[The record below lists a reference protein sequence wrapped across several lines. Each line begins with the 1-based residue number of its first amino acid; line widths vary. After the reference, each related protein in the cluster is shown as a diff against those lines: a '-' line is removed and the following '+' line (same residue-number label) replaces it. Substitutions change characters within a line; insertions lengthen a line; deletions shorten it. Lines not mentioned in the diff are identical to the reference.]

1 MDRKLFLTLLAFAGL
16 ALLLY
21 LLGAILEPFLVPLA
35 WAGVIAIAT
44 FPLYERLLGR
54 LGDREG
60 RTAGVMV
67 LGVALVIIVPAAVLA
82 FLMAEEAG
90 RLYRT
95 LNEATAGGGLVDLEG
110 LQRHPAFGPLVRKAT
125 EWLGRLGVNLDAD
138 LAPAAKGAMKFI
150 ANFAA
155 SAVKNVLLFL
165 LQLFIVV
172 FSLFFLYRDGRR
184 IQRGF
189 WSVLPVEEKE
199 KRALEGIVTRILPS
213 VLTGVLLT
221 ALVQGFLGGIGFWI
235 SGLPSPFFFGALIC
249 VASLLPVVGTML
261 VWLPGA
267 LYLLFQGMTGW
278 GIFLLAW
285 GFLVVGSSDNILRPL
300 LSRKQSGLPVSLLML
315 GSLGGLFA
323 FGLVGVILGPVV
335 IGISL
340 ALFEMYRTPATV
352 DPPDSPPEAQGEA

>member
-110 LQRHPAFGPLVRKAT
+110 LQRHPAFGPPVRKAT

-235 SGLPSPFFFGALIC
+235 SGLPSPIFFGALIC

-335 IGISL
+335 IGVSL
-340 ALFEMYRTPATV
+340 ALLEMYKTPATV
-352 DPPDSPPEAQGEA
+352 EPPDSPPEAQGEA

>member
-1 MDRKLFLTLLAFAGL
+1 
-16 ALLLY
+16 
-21 LLGAILEPFLVPLA
+21 
-35 WAGVIAIAT
+35 
-44 FPLYERLLGR
+44 
-54 LGDREG
+54 
-60 RTAGVMV
+60 MV
-67 LGVALVIIVPAAVLA
+67 LGVALTVIVPAAILA
-82 FLMAEEAG
+82 FLLAEEAA
-90 RLYRT
+90 RLYQT
-95 LNEATAGGGLVDLEG
+95 LNQATAGGGLVDLKG
-110 LQRHPAFGPLVRKAT
+110 LQRHPAFGPPVRIAT
-125 EWLGRLGVNLDAD
+125 KWLGRLGVDLDAN
-138 LAPAAKGAMKFI
+138 LAPAAKGAMKFV
-150 ANFAA
+150 ANYAA
-155 SAVKNVLLFL
+155 SAVKNVFLFL
-165 LQLFIVV
+165 LQLFLVA

-184 IQRGF
+184 IQRGL
-189 WSVLPVEEKE
+189 WSVLPVEEE
-199 KRALEGIVTRILPS
+199 KKRVLEGSVTRILPS

-221 ALVQGFLGGIGFWI
+221 ALVQGILGGIGFWI
-235 SGLPSPFFFGALIC
+235 SGLPSPIFFGALIC

-340 ALFEMYRTPATV
+340 ALLEMYKTPAPAA
-352 DPPDSPPEAQGEA
+352 PPTSPPVKE

>member
-110 LQRHPAFGPLVRKAT
+110 LQRHPAFGPPVRKAT

-235 SGLPSPFFFGALIC
+235 SGLPSPIFFGALIC

-340 ALFEMYRTPATV
+340 ALLEMYKTPATV
-352 DPPDSPPEAQGEA
+352 EPPDSPPEAQGEA

>member
-1 MDRKLFLTLLAFAGL
+1 MDRKLFLTLFAFAGL

-21 LLGAILEPFLVPLA
+21 LLCAILEPFLVPLA

-44 FPLYERLLGR
+44 YPVYERLLGK
-54 LGDREG
+54 LGNREG

-67 LGVALVIIVPAAVLA
+67 LGVALTVVVPAVILA
-82 FLMAEEAG
+82 FLLAEEAA
-90 RLYRT
+90 RLYQT
-95 LNEATAGGGLVDLEG
+95 INQAAAGGGLVDLKG
-110 LQRHPAFGPLVRKAT
+110 LQRHPAFGPPVRFAT
-125 EWLGRLGVNLDAD
+125 KWLGRLGVDLDAN
-138 LAPAAKGAMKFI
+138 LAPAAKGAMAFV
-150 ANFAA
+150 ANYAA
-155 SAVKNVLLFL
+155 SAVKNVFLFL
-165 LQLFIVV
+165 LQLFALV
-172 FSLFFLYRDGRR
+172 FSLFFLFRDGRR
-184 IQRGF
+184 IQRGL
-189 WSVLPVEEKE
+189 WSVLPVEEE
-199 KRALEGIVTRILPS
+199 KKRVLEGSVTRILPS

-221 ALVQGFLGGIGFWI
+221 ALVQGILGGIGFWI
-235 SGLPSPFFFGALIC
+235 SGLPSPIFFGALIC

-340 ALFEMYRTPATV
+340 ALLEMYQAPA
-352 DPPDSPPEAQGEA
+352 PAEPAASPPEARGEA

>member
-54 LGDREG
+54 LGDRED

-67 LGVALVIIVPAAVLA
+67 LGVALIIIVPAAVLA

-95 LNEATAGGGLVDLEG
+95 LNEATAGGGPVDLGG
-110 LQRHPAFGPLVRKAT
+110 LQRHPAFGPPVRKAV

-189 WSVLPVEEKE
+189 WSVLPVEETE

-213 VLTGVLLT
+213 LLTGVLLT

-235 SGLPSPFFFGALIC
+235 SGLPSPIFFGALIC

-340 ALFEMYRTPATV
+340 ALLEMYRTPATV
-352 DPPDSPPEAQGEA
+352 EPPDSPPEAQGEA

>member
-54 LGDREG
+54 LGDRED

-67 LGVALVIIVPAAVLA
+67 LGVALIIIVPAAVLA

-95 LNEATAGGGLVDLEG
+95 LNEATAGGGPVDLGG
-110 LQRHPAFGPLVRKAT
+110 LQRHPAFGPPVRKAV

-138 LAPAAKGAMKFI
+138 LAPAAKGAMKFV
-150 ANFAA
+150 ANYAA

-189 WSVLPVEEKE
+189 WSVLPVEEE
-199 KRALEGIVTRILPS
+199 KKKALEGIVARILPS

-221 ALVQGFLGGIGFWI
+221 ALVQGILGGIGFWI
-235 SGLPSPFFFGALIC
+235 SGLPSPIFFGALIC
-249 VASLLPVVGTML
+249 VASLLPLVGTML

-267 LYLLFQGMTGW
+267 LYLLFQGKTWG

-285 GFLVVGSSDNILRPL
+285 GFFVVGSSDNILRPL
-300 LSRKQSGLPVSLLML
+300 LSRRQSGLPVSLLML
-315 GSLGGLFA
+315 GSLGGLVA

-340 ALFEMYRTPATV
+340 VLLEMHKTPATV
-352 DPPDSPPEAQGEA
+352 EPPDSPPEAQGEA

>member
-54 LGDREG
+54 LGNREG

-67 LGVALVIIVPAAVLA
+67 LGVALILIVPAAVLA
-82 FLMAEEAG
+82 FLLAEEAG

-95 LNEATAGGGLVDLEG
+95 LNEATAGGGRIDLEG
-110 LQRHPAFGPLVRKAT
+110 LQRHPAFGPPVRKAV
-125 EWLGRLGVNLDAD
+125 EGLGRLGVNLGAD
-138 LAPAAKGAMKFI
+138 LTPAAKGAMKFV
-150 ANFAA
+150 ANYAA

-165 LQLFIVV
+165 VQLFVVV

-189 WSVLPVEEKE
+189 WSVLPVEEE
-199 KRALEGIVTRILPS
+199 KKKALEGIVARILPS

-221 ALVQGFLGGIGFWI
+221 ALVQGILGGIGFWI
-235 SGLPSPFFFGALIC
+235 GGLPSPVFFGALIC
-249 VASLLPVVGTML
+249 FASLLPLVGTML

-267 LYLLFQGMTGW
+267 LYLLFQGKTW
-278 GIFLLAW
+278 G
-285 GFLVVGSSDNILRPL
+285 GFSSWRGVSSWWVPRTTSSVRCSAGGSRGCRYPC
-300 LSRKQSGLPVSLLML
+300 
-315 GSLGGLFA
+315 
-323 FGLVGVILGPVV
+323 
-335 IGISL
+335 
-340 ALFEMYRTPATV
+340 
-352 DPPDSPPEAQGEA
+352 

>member
-21 LLGAILEPFLVPLA
+21 LLAAILEPFLVPLA

-44 FPLYERLLGR
+44 YPVYERLLGR
-54 LGDREG
+54 LGNREG

-67 LGVALVIIVPAAVLA
+67 LGVALIIIVPAVVLA
-82 FLMAEEAG
+82 FLLAEEAARFYG
-90 RLYRT
+90 T
-95 LNEATAGGGLVDLEG
+95 LNQATEGGGLVDLAR
-110 LQRHPAFGPLVRKAT
+110 LQRHPVFGPPVRMAV
-125 EWLGRLGVNLDAD
+125 EGLGRLGVNLDAD
-138 LAPAAKGAMKFI
+138 LAPAAKGAMKFV
-150 ANFAA
+150 ANYAA

-172 FSLFFLYRDGRR
+172 FSLFFLYRDGKR

-189 WSVLPVEEKE
+189 WSVLPVEEEE
-199 KRALEGIVTRILPS
+199 KRALEGSVTRILPS

-221 ALVQGFLGGIGFWI
+221 ALVQGILGGIGFWI
-235 SGLPSPFFFGALIC
+235 SGLSSPIFFGALIC

-267 LYLLFQGMTGW
+267 LYLLFQGMTW
-278 GIFLLAW
+278 SGIFLLAW
-285 GFLVVGSSDNILRPL
+285 GFLVVSSSDNILRPL
-300 LSRKQSGLPVSLLML
+300 LSRRQSGLPISLLML

-340 ALFEMYRTPATV
+340 VLLEMYETPESAA
-352 DPPDSPPEAQGEA
+352 PPASPQVKE

>member
-44 FPLYERLLGR
+44 YPVYERLLGK
-54 LGDREG
+54 LGNREG

-67 LGVALVIIVPAAVLA
+67 LGVALIIIVPAVVLA
-82 FLMAEEAG
+82 FLLAEEAARFYG
-90 RLYRT
+90 T
-95 LNEATAGGGLVDLEG
+95 LNQATEGGGLVDLAR
-110 LQRHPAFGPLVRKAT
+110 LQRHPVFGPPVRMAA

-138 LAPAAKGAMKFI
+138 LAPAAKGAMKFV
-150 ANFAA
+150 ANYAA

-172 FSLFFLYRDGRR
+172 FSLFFLYRDGKR
-184 IQRGF
+184 IQRSF
-189 WSVLPVEEKE
+189 WSVLPVEEEK
-199 KRALEGIVTRILPS
+199 KRALEGSVTRILPS

-221 ALVQGFLGGIGFWI
+221 SLVQGILGGIGFWI
-235 SGLPSPFFFGALIC
+235 SGLPSPIFFGALIC

-300 LSRKQSGLPVSLLML
+300 LSRRQSGMPISLLML

-340 ALFEMYRTPATV
+340 VLLEMYKTP
-352 DPPDSPPEAQGEA
+352 PPTAPAASPPEALP

>member
-44 FPLYERLLGR
+44 YPVYERLLGR
-54 LGDREG
+54 LGNREG

-67 LGVALVIIVPAAVLA
+67 LGVALIIIVPAVVLA
-82 FLMAEEAG
+82 FLLAEEAARFYG
-90 RLYRT
+90 T
-95 LNEATAGGGLVDLEG
+95 LNQATEGGGLVDLAG
-110 LQRHPAFGPLVRKAT
+110 LQRHPVFGPPVRMAVK
-125 EWLGRLGVNLDAD
+125 WLGRLGVNLDAD
-138 LAPAAKGAMKFI
+138 LAPAAKGAMKFV
-150 ANFAA
+150 ANYAA

-165 LQLFIVV
+165 LQLFLVV

-184 IQRGF
+184 IQRSF
-189 WSVLPVEEKE
+189 WSVLPVEEE
-199 KRALEGIVTRILPS
+199 TKRALEGIVARILPS
-213 VLTGVLLT
+213 VLAGVLLT
-221 ALVQGFLGGIGFWI
+221 ALVQGILGGIGFWI
-235 SGLPSPFFFGALIC
+235 GGLPSPIFFGALIC

-267 LYLLFQGMTGW
+267 LYLLFQGMTW
-278 GIFLLAW
+278 SGIFLLAW

-300 LSRKQSGLPVSLLML
+300 LSRRHSGLPISLLML

-340 ALFEMYRTPATV
+340 VLLEMYETPESEA
-352 DPPDSPPEAQGEA
+352 PPASPPEANGDA

>member
-16 ALLLY
+16 ALLLF
-21 LLGAILEPFLVPLA
+21 LLCAILEPFLVPLA

-44 FPLYERLLGR
+44 FPIYERLLAK
-54 LGDREG
+54 LGNREG
-60 RTAGVMV
+60 RAAGIMV
-67 LGVALVIIVPAAVLA
+67 LGVALILIAPAAILA
-82 FLMAEEAG
+82 FLLAEEAAG
-90 RLYRT
+90 FYRT
-95 LNEATAGGGLVDLEG
+95 LNQATAGGELVDLAG
-110 LQRHPAFGPLVRKAT
+110 LQSHPTFGPPVRKAT
-125 EWLGRLGVNLDAD
+125 GWLGQLGVNLDAD
-138 LAPAAKGAMKFI
+138 LAPAAKRAMAFV
-150 ANFAA
+150 ANYAA

-165 LQLFIVV
+165 LQLFLVI

-189 WSVLPVEEKE
+189 WSVLPVEEEK
-199 KRALEGIVTRILPS
+199 KRALEGSVSRILPS

-221 ALVQGFLGGIGFWI
+221 ALVQGILGGIGFWI
-235 SGLPSPFFFGALIC
+235 SGLPSPIFFGALVC

-261 VWLPGA
+261 VWVPGA

-278 GIFLLAW
+278 GIFLLVW

-300 LSRKQSGLPVSLLML
+300 LSRRHSGLPLSLLML

-340 ALFEMYRTPATV
+340 ALAEMYKTPEPAA
-352 DPPDSPPEAQGEA
+352 PPAFPPEAKGEA

>member
-1 MDRKLFLTLLAFAGL
+1 MDRKLFLTLLSFAGL

-44 FPLYERLLGR
+44 FPVYERLLGK
-54 LGDREG
+54 LGNREG
-60 RTAGVMV
+60 IASGVMV
-67 LGVALVIIVPAAVLA
+67 LGVALILIVPAAVLA
-82 FLMAEEAG
+82 FLLAEETS
-90 RLYRT
+90 RLYQALNRT
-95 LNEATAGGGLVDLEG
+95 TAGGGLVDLAA
-110 LQRHPAFGPLVRKAT
+110 LQSHPVLGPLVRKVV
-125 EWLGRLGVNLDAD
+125 EWSDRLGMDLNANLG
-138 LAPAAKGAMKFI
+138 PAAKGAMAFA
-150 ANFAA
+150 ANYAA
-155 SAVKNVLLFL
+155 SAVKNVFLFL
-165 LQLFIVV
+165 LELFLVI

-189 WSVLPVEEKE
+189 WSVLPVVEEK
-199 KRALEGIVTRILPS
+199 KRVFEGSVTRILPS
-213 VLTGVLLT
+213 VLSGVLLT
-221 ALVQGFLGGIGFWI
+221 ALVQGILGGIGFWV
-235 SGLPSPFFFGALIC
+235 SGLPSPVFFGALIC

-300 LSRKQSGLPVSLLML
+300 LSGKQSGLPASLLML
-315 GSLGGLFA
+315 GSLGGLVA

-340 ALFEMYRTPATV
+340 ALLEMYRTPAPAA
-352 DPPDSPPEAQGEA
+352 DRLEP

>member
-1 MDRKLFLTLLAFAGL
+1 
-16 ALLLY
+16 
-21 LLGAILEPFLVPLA
+21 
-35 WAGVIAIAT
+35 
-44 FPLYERLLGR
+44 
-54 LGDREG
+54 
-60 RTAGVMV
+60 MV

-82 FLMAEEAG
+82 FLLAEEAG

-95 LNEATAGGGLVDLEG
+95 LNQATAGGGPFDPGV
-110 LQRHPAFGPLVRKAT
+110 LQRHPAFGPPVRKAT

-138 LAPAAKGAMKFI
+138 LAPAATGAMKFV
-150 ANFAA
+150 ANYAA
-155 SAVKNVLLFL
+155 SAVKNVFLFL
-165 LQLFIVV
+165 LQLFLVV

-184 IQRGF
+184 VQRSF
-189 WSVLPVEEKE
+189 WSVLPVEEEK
-199 KRALEGIVTRILPS
+199 KRALEESVTRILPS

-221 ALVQGFLGGIGFWI
+221 ALVQGILGGIGFWI
-235 SGLPSPFFFGALIC
+235 AGLPSPFFFGALIC

-300 LSRKQSGLPVSLLML
+300 LSRRQSGLPVSLLML

-340 ALFEMYRTPATV
+340 VLLEMHKTPA
-352 DPPDSPPEAQGEA
+352 PEASPASPPESRGEA

>member
-54 LGDREG
+54 LGNREG

-67 LGVALVIIVPAAVLA
+67 LGVALILIVPAAVLA
-82 FLMAEEAG
+82 FLLAEEAG

-95 LNEATAGGGLVDLEG
+95 LNDATAGGGLVDLEG
-110 LQRHPAFGPLVRKAT
+110 LQRHPTFGPPVRKAV
-125 EWLGRLGVNLDAD
+125 EGLGRLGVNLDAG
-138 LAPAAKGAMKFI
+138 LTPAAKGAMKFV
-150 ANFAA
+150 ANYAA

-189 WSVLPVEEKE
+189 WSVLPVEEE
-199 KRALEGIVTRILPS
+199 KKKALEGIVARILPS

-221 ALVQGFLGGIGFWI
+221 ALVQGILGGIGFWI
-235 SGLPSPFFFGALIC
+235 GGLPSPVFFGALIC
-249 VASLLPVVGTML
+249 FASLLPLVGTML

-267 LYLLFQGMTGW
+267 LYLLFQGKTWG

-285 GFLVVGSSDNILRPL
+285 GFFVVGSSDNILRPL
-300 LSRKQSGLPVSLLML
+300 LSRRQSGLPVSLLML
-315 GSLGGLFA
+315 GSLGGLVA

-340 ALFEMYRTPATV
+340 VLLEMFKTPAPEA
-352 DPPDSPPEAQGEA
+352 PPASPPE

>member
-16 ALLLY
+16 AFLLY

-44 FPLYERLLGR
+44 FPIYERLLRRLGNREGGTAGLMVFGVVLTVIVPAAILAFLLAEEAAGLYRTLNQATAGGGQVDLGWLRSHSVFAPLVGKATALLGR
-54 LGDREG
+54 LG
-60 RTAGVMV
+60 
-67 LGVALVIIVPAAVLA
+67 
-82 FLMAEEAG
+82 
-90 RLYRT
+90 
-95 LNEATAGGGLVDLEG
+95 VDPG
-110 LQRHPAFGPLVRKAT
+110 A
-125 EWLGRLGVNLDAD
+125 N
-138 LAPAAKGAMKFI
+138 LAPAAKGAMAFV
-150 ANFAA
+150 ANYAA

-165 LQLFIVV
+165 VQLFLVV

-184 IQRGF
+184 IQRSF
-189 WSVLPVEEKE
+189 WSVLPVEEE
-199 KRALEGIVTRILPS
+199 KKRVLEGIVTQILPS
-213 VLTGVLLT
+213 VLTGILLT
-221 ALVQGFLGGIGFWI
+221 ALIQGILGGIGFWI
-235 SGLPSPFFFGALIC
+235 SGLPSPIFFGALIC
-249 VASLLPVVGTML
+249 FASLLPVVGTML
-261 VWLPGA
+261 VWMPGA

-315 GSLGGLFA
+315 GSLGGMVA

-340 ALFEMYRTPATV
+340 ALLEMYKTPAASA
-352 DPPDSPPEAQGEA
+352 PPASPPVKE

>member
-44 FPLYERLLGR
+44 FPVYERLLGR
-54 LGDREG
+54 LGNREG

-82 FLMAEEAG
+82 FLLAEEAG

-95 LNEATAGGGLVDLEG
+95 LNEATAGGGLFDPGG
-110 LQRHPAFGPLVRKAT
+110 LQRHPAFGPLIRKAT
-125 EWLGRLGVNLDAD
+125 EWLGRRGVNLDAD
-138 LAPAAKGAMKFI
+138 LAPAATEAMKFA
-150 ANFAA
+150 ANYAA
-155 SAVKNVLLFL
+155 SAVKNVFMFL
-165 LQLFIVV
+165 LQLFLVV

-184 IQRGF
+184 IQRSF
-189 WSVLPVEEKE
+189 WSVLPVEEAK
-199 KRALEGIVTRILPS
+199 KRALEESVTRILPS

-221 ALVQGFLGGIGFWI
+221 ALVQGILGGIGFWI

-249 VASLLPVVGTML
+249 IASLLPVVGTML
-261 VWLPGA
+261 VWLPGG

-278 GIFLLAW
+278 GMFLLAW

-300 LSRKQSGLPVSLLML
+300 FSGKQSGLPVSLLML

-340 ALFEMYRTPATV
+340 VLLEMHGMPA
-352 DPPDSPPEAQGEA
+352 PAEPSASPSPKE

>member
-1 MDRKLFLTLLAFAGL
+1 MDRKLFFTLLAFAGL

-21 LLGAILEPFLVPLA
+21 LLYAILEPFLVPLA

-44 FPLYERLLGR
+44 FPVYERLLGK
-54 LGDREG
+54 LGNREG
-60 RTAGVMV
+60 STAGVMV
-67 LGVALVIIVPAAVLA
+67 LGVSLTVIVPATILA
-82 FLMAEEAG
+82 FLLAEEAAH
-90 RLYRT
+90 LYNT
-95 LNEATAGGGLVDLEG
+95 LDQATVGGGRIDLGE
-110 LQRHPAFGPLVRKAT
+110 LQRHPVFGPPVRQAT
-125 EWLGRLGVNLDAD
+125 VWLGQLGVNLDAY
-138 LAPAAKGAMKFI
+138 LAPAAKRAMAFV
-150 ANFAA
+150 ANYAA
-155 SAVKNVLLFL
+155 SAVKNVFLFL
-165 LQLFIVV
+165 LQLFVVV

-189 WSVLPVEEKE
+189 WSALPVEEEK
-199 KRALEGIVTRILPS
+199 KRALEGSVTRIVPA
-213 VLTGVLLT
+213 VLMGTLLT
-221 ALVQGFLGGIGFWI
+221 ALVQGILGGIGFRI
-235 SGLPSPFFFGALIC
+235 CGLPSPIFFGALIC

-315 GSLGGLFA
+315 GSLGGLVA

-335 IGISL
+335 LGIAL
-340 ALFEMYRTPATV
+340 ALLEMYKTPAPAA
-352 DPPDSPPEAQGEA
+352 PPASEG

>member
-54 LGDREG
+54 LGNREG

-67 LGVALVIIVPAAVLA
+67 LVVALILIVPAAVLS
-82 FLMAEEAG
+82 FLLAEEAG

-95 LNEATAGGGLVDLEG
+95 LNEATAGGGRIDLEG
-110 LQRHPAFGPLVRKAT
+110 LQRHPAFGPPVRMAV
-125 EWLGRLGVNLDAD
+125 EGLGRLGVNPGAD
-138 LAPAAKGAMKFI
+138 LAPAAKGAMKFV
-150 ANFAA
+150 ANYAA

-165 LQLFIVV
+165 LQLFVVV

-189 WSVLPVEEKE
+189 WSILPVEEE
-199 KRALEGIVTRILPS
+199 KKKALEGSVARILPS

-221 ALVQGFLGGIGFWI
+221 ALVQGILGGIGFWI
-235 SGLPSPFFFGALIC
+235 GGLPSPVFFGALIC
-249 VASLLPVVGTML
+249 VASLLPLVGTML
-261 VWLPGA
+261 IWLPGA
-267 LYLLFQGMTGW
+267 LYLLFQGKTWG

-300 LSRKQSGLPVSLLML
+300 LSRRQAGLPVSLLML
-315 GSLGGLFA
+315 GSLGGLVA

-340 ALFEMYRTPATV
+340 VLLEMFKTPAPAA
-352 DPPDSPPEAQGEA
+352 PPASPPE

>member
-44 FPLYERLLGR
+44 FPLYERLLGK
-54 LGDREG
+54 LGNREG
-60 RTAGVMV
+60 RAAGLMV
-67 LGVALVIIVPAAVLA
+67 LGVVLVIIVPAVFLA
-82 FLMAEEAG
+82 FLLAEEAG

-95 LNEATAGGGLVDLEG
+95 LNEATDGGRLVDLEG
-110 LQRHPAFGPLVRKAT
+110 LQRHPTFGPPVRMAV
-125 EWLGRLGVNLDAD
+125 EGLGRLGVNLDAD
-138 LAPAAKGAMKFI
+138 LAPAAKGAMKFV
-150 ANFAA
+150 ANYAA

-189 WSVLPVEEKE
+189 WSVLPVEEE
-199 KRALEGIVTRILPS
+199 KKKALEGIVARILPS

-221 ALVQGFLGGIGFWI
+221 ALVQGILGGIGFLI
-235 SGLPSPFFFGALIC
+235 SGLPSPIFFGALIC
-249 VASLLPVVGTML
+249 VASLLPLVGTML

-267 LYLLFQGMTGW
+267 LYLLFQGKTWG

-285 GFLVVGSSDNILRPL
+285 GFFVVGSSDNILRPL
-300 LSRKQSGLPVSLLML
+300 LSRKQSGLPISLLML

-340 ALFEMYRTPATV
+340 VLLEMFKTPAPEA
-352 DPPDSPPEAQGEA
+352 PPASPPETRGEA

>member
-21 LLGAILEPFLVPLA
+21 LLCAILEPFLVPLA

-44 FPLYERLLGR
+44 FPVYERLLGK
-54 LGDREG
+54 LGNREG
-60 RTAGVMV
+60 SAAGVMV
-67 LGVALVIIVPAAVLA
+67 LGVALTVVVPAAILA
-82 FLMAEEAG
+82 FLLAEEAA
-90 RLYRT
+90 RLYQT
-95 LNEATAGGGLVDLEG
+95 LNEVTAGGGLVDLKG
-110 LQRHPAFGPLVRKAT
+110 LRRHPSFGPPVRIAT
-125 EWLGRLGVNLDAD
+125 KWLGRLGVDLDAN
-138 LAPAAKGAMKFI
+138 LAPAAKGAMAFV
-150 ANFAA
+150 ANYAA
-155 SAVKNVLLFL
+155 SAVKNVFLFL
-165 LQLFIVV
+165 LQLFLVI

-184 IQRGF
+184 IQGMY
-189 WSVLPVEEKE
+189 WSALPVAEET
-199 KRALEGIVTRILPS
+199 KRILEGIVTRILPS

-221 ALVQGFLGGIGFWI
+221 ALVQGILGGIGFWI
-235 SGLPSPFFFGALIC
+235 SGLPSPIFFGALIC

-285 GFLVVGSSDNILRPL
+285 GFFVVGSSDNILRPL
-300 LSRKQSGLPVSLLML
+300 LSRRQTGLPVSLLML
-315 GSLGGLFA
+315 GSLGGLAA

-340 ALFEMYRTPATV
+340 ALLEIYKTPTA
-352 DPPDSPPEAQGEA
+352 SSGR

>member
-44 FPLYERLLGR
+44 YPVYERLLGK
-54 LGDREG
+54 LGNREG

-67 LGVALVIIVPAAVLA
+67 LGVALIIIVPAVVLA
-82 FLMAEEAG
+82 FLLAEEAARFYG
-90 RLYRT
+90 T
-95 LNEATAGGGLVDLEG
+95 LNQATEGGGLVDLAR
-110 LQRHPAFGPLVRKAT
+110 LQRHPVFGPPVRIAA

-138 LAPAAKGAMKFI
+138 LAPAAKGAMKFV
-150 ANFAA
+150 ANYAA

-172 FSLFFLYRDGRR
+172 FSLFFLYRDGKR
-184 IQRGF
+184 IQRSF
-189 WSVLPVEEKE
+189 WSVLPVEEEK
-199 KRALEGIVTRILPS
+199 KRALEGSVTRILPS

-221 ALVQGFLGGIGFWI
+221 SLVQGILGGIGFWI
-235 SGLPSPFFFGALIC
+235 SGLPSPIFFGALIC

-315 GSLGGLFA
+315 GSLGGLVA

-340 ALFEMYRTPATV
+340 VLLEMFKTPAPAAPTA
-352 DPPDSPPEAQGEA
+352 SPPEKQ

>member
-54 LGDREG
+54 LGNREG

-67 LGVALVIIVPAAVLA
+67 LGVALILIVPAAVLA
-82 FLMAEEAG
+82 FLLAEEAG

-95 LNEATAGGGLVDLEG
+95 LNEATAGGELVDVAG
-110 LQRHPAFGPLVRKAT
+110 LQRHPAFGPPVRKVV
-125 EWLGRLGVNLDAD
+125 EGLGRLGVNLDAN
-138 LAPAAKGAMKFI
+138 LAPAAKGAMKFV
-150 ANFAA
+150 ANYAA

-189 WSVLPVEEKE
+189 WSALPVEEE
-199 KRALEGIVTRILPS
+199 QKRVLEGIVARILPS

-221 ALVQGFLGGIGFWI
+221 ALVQGILGGIGFWI
-235 SGLPSPFFFGALIC
+235 GGLPSPIFFGAMIC
-249 VASLLPVVGTML
+249 VASLLPLVGTML

-267 LYLLFQGMTGW
+267 LYLLFQGKTWG

-285 GFLVVGSSDNILRPL
+285 GFFVVGSSDNILRPL
-300 LSRKQSGLPVSLLML
+300 LSRRQSGLPVSLLML

-340 ALFEMYRTPATV
+340 VLLEMFKTPA
-352 DPPDSPPEAQGEA
+352 PAAPADSPPEAREEA

>member
-44 FPLYERLLGR
+44 FPVYERLLGR

-60 RTAGVMV
+60 RAAGVMV
-67 LGVALVIIVPAAVLA
+67 LGVALIIIVPAAVLA
-82 FLMAEEAG
+82 FLLAEEAG

-95 LNEATAGGGLVDLEG
+95 LNQATAAGGLVDLGG
-110 LQRHPAFGPLVRKAT
+110 LQRHPAFGPPVRKAT

-138 LAPAAKGAMKFI
+138 LAPAAKGAMAFV
-150 ANFAA
+150 ANYAA

-165 LQLFIVV
+165 LQLFLVV

-189 WSVLPVEEKE
+189 WSVLPVEEEK
-199 KRALEGIVTRILPS
+199 KRALEGSVTRILPS

-221 ALVQGFLGGIGFWI
+221 ALVQGILGGIGFWI
-235 SGLPSPFFFGALIC
+235 SGLPSPIFFGALIC

-285 GFLVVGSSDNILRPL
+285 GFLVVSSSDNILRPL

-340 ALFEMYRTPATV
+340 ALLEMYKTPATV
-352 DPPDSPPEAQGEA
+352 EPPDSPPEAQGEA

>member
-16 ALLLY
+16 TLLLY

-44 FPLYERLLGR
+44 FPVYERLLGR
-54 LGDREG
+54 LGNREG

-67 LGVALVIIVPAAVLA
+67 LGVALIIIVPAVVLA
-82 FLMAEEAG
+82 FLLAEEAARFYG
-90 RLYRT
+90 T
-95 LNEATAGGGLVDLEG
+95 LNQATEGGGLVDLGG
-110 LQRHPAFGPLVRKAT
+110 LQRHPAFGPPVRKAT
-125 EWLGRLGVNLDAD
+125 EWLGRLGVNPDAD
-138 LAPAAKGAMKFI
+138 LAPAAKGAMKFV
-150 ANFAA
+150 ANYAA

-165 LQLFIVV
+165 LQLFLVV

-184 IQRGF
+184 IQRSF
-189 WSVLPVEEKE
+189 WSVLPVEEEK

-221 ALVQGFLGGIGFWI
+221 ALVQGILGGIGFWI
-235 SGLPSPFFFGALIC
+235 SGLPSPIFFGALIC

-267 LYLLFQGMTGW
+267 LYLLFQGMTGS

-300 LSRKQSGLPVSLLML
+300 LSRRQSGLPVSLLML
-315 GSLGGLFA
+315 GSLGGLVA
-323 FGLVGVILGPVV
+323 FGMVGVILGPVV

-340 ALFEMYRTPATV
+340 VLLEMYKTPAPAE
-352 DPPDSPPEAQGEA
+352 PPASQKE

>member
-60 RTAGVMV
+60 AAAGVMV
-67 LGVALVIIVPAAVLA
+67 LGVALVLIVPAAVLA
-82 FLMAEEAG
+82 FLLAEEAG

-95 LNEATAGGGLVDLEG
+95 LNEATAGGGRIDLEG
-110 LQRHPAFGPLVRKAT
+110 LQRHPVLGPPVRMAM
-125 EWLGRLGVNLDAD
+125 EGLGRLGVNLEAN
-138 LAPAAKGAMKFI
+138 LAPAAKEAMKFV
-150 ANFAA
+150 ANYAA
-155 SAVKNVLLFL
+155 AAVKNVLLFL
-165 LQLFIVV
+165 LQLFVVV

-189 WSVLPVEEKE
+189 WSVLPVEEE
-199 KRALEGIVTRILPS
+199 KKKALEGIVARILPS

-221 ALVQGFLGGIGFWI
+221 ALVQGILGGIGFWI
-235 SGLPSPFFFGALIC
+235 GGLPSPIFFGALIC
-249 VASLLPVVGTML
+249 FASLLPVVGTML

-267 LYLLFQGMTGW
+267 LYLLFQGKTWG

-285 GFLVVGSSDNILRPL
+285 GFFVVGSSDNLLRPL

-315 GSLGGLFA
+315 GSLGGLVA

-340 ALFEMYRTPATV
+340 VLLEMFKTPAPAA
-352 DPPDSPPEAQGEA
+352 PPASPPE

>member
-44 FPLYERLLGR
+44 YPVYERLLGR
-54 LGDREG
+54 LGNREG

-67 LGVALVIIVPAAVLA
+67 LGVALIIIVPAVVLA
-82 FLMAEEAG
+82 FLLAEEAARFYG
-90 RLYRT
+90 T
-95 LNEATAGGGLVDLEG
+95 LNQATEGGGLVDLAR
-110 LQRHPAFGPLVRKAT
+110 LQRHPVFGPPVRMAAD
-125 EWLGRLGVNLDAD
+125 WLGRLGVNLDAD
-138 LAPAAKGAMKFI
+138 LAPAAKGAMKFV
-150 ANFAA
+150 ANYAA

-165 LQLFIVV
+165 LQLFLVV

-184 IQRGF
+184 IQRSF
-189 WSVLPVEEKE
+189 WSVLPVEEEK
-199 KRALEGIVTRILPS
+199 KRALEGSVTRILPS

-221 ALVQGFLGGIGFWI
+221 ALVQGILGGIGFWI
-235 SGLPSPFFFGALIC
+235 SGLPSPIFFGALIC

-261 VWLPGA
+261 VWLPGG
-267 LYLLFQGMTGW
+267 LYLLFQGMTW
-278 GIFLLAW
+278 SGIFLLVW

-300 LSRKQSGLPVSLLML
+300 LSRRNSGLPISLLML

-340 ALFEMYRTPATV
+340 VLLEMYVTPATAA
-352 DPPDSPPEAQGEA
+352 PPASPPEAKGEA

>member
-44 FPLYERLLGR
+44 FPVYERLLR
-54 LGDREG
+54 MLGNREG

-67 LGVALVIIVPAAVLA
+67 LGVALILIVPAAVLA

-110 LQRHPAFGPLVRKAT
+110 LQRHPAFGPPVRKAV

-138 LAPAAKGAMKFI
+138 LTPAAKGAMKFV
-150 ANFAA
+150 ANYAA

-165 LQLFIVV
+165 LQLFLVV

-184 IQRGF
+184 IQHGF
-189 WSVLPVEEKE
+189 WSVLPVEEE
-199 KRALEGIVTRILPS
+199 KKKALEGIVARILPS

-221 ALVQGFLGGIGFWI
+221 ALVQGILGGIGFWI
-235 SGLPSPFFFGALIC
+235 SGLPSPVFFGALIC
-249 VASLLPVVGTML
+249 VASLLPLVGTML
-261 VWLPGA
+261 IWLPGA
-267 LYLLFQGMTGW
+267 LYLLLLGKTWG

-285 GFLVVGSSDNILRPL
+285 GFFVVGSSDNILRPL
-300 LSRKQSGLPVSLLML
+300 LSRRQSGLPVSLLML
-315 GSLGGLFA
+315 GSLGGLVA

-340 ALFEMYRTPATV
+340 VLLEMHKTPAPAV
-352 DPPDSPPEAQGEA
+352 PPASPPEGQGEA